1 MAYKH
6 PPMRVMRAL
15 FLSALGMVTG
25 CGGCDSCFGKAQPGD
40 FDAAAPTTSTVTPAT
55 ADAATGPRVEAADAA
70 SDAPTTEPPSAAVP
84 RASGLPRPKA
94 PMPTG
99 AYQACGVYDGPL
111 CEKTCKKG
119 ACRQECEGVEC
130 LLTCEGGYCSQLCQG
145 NAKCRMT
152 CVGGH
157 CIQSCTKPEGC
168 IKECAGGSCE

>member
-1 MAYKH
+1 
-6 PPMRVMRAL
+6 MRVMRAL

-40 FDAAAPTTSTVTPAT
+40 FDGAVTTATAPTTVTPAT
-55 ADAATGPRVEAADAA
+55 ADASTAKRDEDAGDAA
-70 SDAPTTEPPSAAVP
+70 TVTEPPSAAVP

-99 AYQACGVYDGPL
+99 AFQACGVYDGPL
-111 CEKTCKKG
+111 CEKACKKG

-152 CVGGH
+152 CQGGH
-157 CIQSCTKPEGC
+157 CIQSCTKAEGC
-168 IKECAGGSCE
+168 VKECVGGNCE